1 MKKDG
6 FINKQQE
13 LFWKAFSGRCGEEF
27 AGNPFLIEAYVELEN
42 ARRGKED
49 LLNRANREK

>member
-27 AGNPFLIEAYVELEN
+27 AGNPFLIEPYVELEN
-42 ARRGKED
+42 ARREKED